1 VTTVPISPGS
11 SGEEGLWRTALEVA
25 ALFRDWPWVIIRAQ
39 MVMLLE
45 LEHGRPSGRTTSD
58 LDAMVDVRVVVD
70 AMRLGAERLIDA
82 GFESSA
88 EHRFRFVRGLDQVD
102 LLVPDHV
109 GRRVD
114 LATISSEA
122 TAGIPGGRRALA
134 TRRFIPVDIVHVGV
148 GDLPVPSLAGA
159 IVIKMSAHEARGTRR
174 DLEDLVRLLALV
186 DDVDA
191 VRDELKPRERKRL
204 GAISALVTAADAAWS
219 VAVDPDNARA
229 AFARLAD

>member
-25 ALFRDWPWVIIRAQ
+25 ALFRDWPWVIIGAQ

-134 TRRFIPVDIVHVGV
+134 TRRFIDSDWACAPRTNTEPAWQHRRTQKEGHR
-148 GDLPVPSLAGA
+148 AGA
-159 IVIKMSAHEARGTRR
+159 PLNCPTNS
-174 DLEDLVRLLALV
+174 
-186 DDVDA
+186 
-191 VRDELKPRERKRL
+191 
-204 GAISALVTAADAAWS
+204 S
-219 VAVDPDNARA
+219 
-229 AFARLAD
+229 